1 MDQAPETKDQ
11 VDVGMRNV
19 RGERPLELLLPRA
32 TKHSQRWM
40 TVRPQ
45 HHRQPP
51 PRRRRHW
58 RRLLYP
64 FLYFVY
70 FFGLD
75 IIRQN
80 RFQQPVQFSVGS
92 LYGFPTTVVLLSSTS
107 PYRCLF
113 LSTLPPLSEATLGAR
128 HSCHISQRSN
138 FQRSPPSSLFPCRR
152 SHSPVTPTTITQ
164 PDVPLSRISLA
175 VTGYGPQ
182 QRTHQHSHWRR
193 DHGQWCHR
201 QPGLGWWTLARSRWW

>member
-1 MDQAPETKDQ
+1 
-11 VDVGMRNV
+11 
-19 RGERPLELLLPRA
+19 
-32 TKHSQRWM
+32 M

-51 PRRRRHW
+51 LRRRRHW
-58 RRLLYP
+58 RRLLYTFHIP

-80 RFQQPVQFSVGS
+80 RFQQPVQFSVDS
-92 LYGFPTTVVLLSSTS
+92 LYSFPTTVVLPSSTS
-107 PYRCLF
+107 LIVVYFSL
-113 LSTLPPLSEATLGAR
+113 LSHLLDQSQWQHSAPC
-128 HSCHISQRSN
+128 HSCHISRRSN
-138 FQRSPPSSLFPCRR
+138 FQCSLPSSLSPCRR
-152 SHSPVTPTTITQ
+152 SHSPVAPTTITQ

-182 QRTHQHSHWRR
+182 QRTNQHSHWRR
-193 DHGQWCHR
+193 DHGQWCH
-201 QPGLGWWTLARSRWW
+201 